1 MKYIE
6 LHNLEINRNKEDL
19 YLIHFYLNGEWWRA
33 YEWSAYLISLLQKDF
48 EKENSLKVNRK
59 TCNGID
65 NGITFVGLKLSS
77 FDKYFPN
84 VKDKKIQDSELIID
98 CKDLID
104 EAINYEFYKE
114 ILNDWKNTIPFAKEK
129 IKDIKDEK
137 QIKNEKINDNLDNE
151 VQKSSLNG
159 ILNKIVSY
167 DIINHTLLENTVF
180 INEIK
185 NLIYK
190 DFILNG

>member
-6 LHNLEINRNKEDL
+6 LHNLEINRKKDDL
-19 YLIHFYLNGEWWRA
+19 YLIHFYLNGDWWRA
-33 YEWSAYLISLLQKDF
+33 YEWSAYLVSLLQKDF

-59 TCNGID
+59 ICNGID

-84 VKDKKIQDSELIID
+84 VKDKKTQDSEIIID

-104 EAINYEFYKE
+104 ETIDYESYHE
-114 ILNDWKNTIPFAKEK
+114 ILNNWKNTISFAKEK
-129 IKDIKDEK
+129 IKDAKDEK
-137 QIKNEKINDNLDNE
+137 QIKNEKINDNLNNKDKN
-151 VQKSSLNG
+151 SSLNA
-159 ILNKIVSY
+159 ILNKIANY

-185 NLIYK
+185 ILIYK

>member
-6 LHNLEINRNKEDL
+6 LHNLEINRKKEDL
-19 YLIHFYLNGEWWRA
+19 YLIHFYLNGDWWRA
-33 YEWSAYLISLLQKDF
+33 YEWSAYLVSLLQKDF

-59 TCNGID
+59 ICNGID

-84 VKDKKIQDSELIID
+84 VKDKKTQDSEIIID

-104 EAINYEFYKE
+104 ETIDYESYKE
-114 ILNDWKNTIPFAKEK
+114 VLNNWKNTIQFAKEK
-129 IKDIKDEK
+129 IKDANDEK
-137 QIKNEKINDNLDNE
+137 QIKNEKINDNLNNKDKN
-151 VQKSSLNG
+151 SSLND
-159 ILNKIVSY
+159 ILNKIANY

-185 NLIYK
+185 ILIYK